1 MIKLKPCPFCG
12 ETENILTEFDSD
24 CNVRITHC
32 DNCGAKSNWGN
43 SEEDAKEEWNKR
55 HGGWIKCSDRM
66 PTDVLDMQDFKQIKV
81 LVSTKNNLV
90 KTCLYRWIRDYNGN
104 YTDWEFSV
112 HGVIAWQPLPE
123 PYKEDGE

>member
-1 MIKLKPCPFCG
+1 MIELKPCPFCG
-12 ETENILTEFDSD
+12 EVGEYLEVDEDRYGGWFVTCGE
-24 CNVRITHC
+24 
-32 DNCGAKSNWGN
+32 CGASIGN
-43 SEEDAKEEWNKR
+43 PDEKEWAEESWNKR
-55 HGGWIKCSDRM
+55 HNGWIKCSDRM

-112 HGVIAWQPLPE
+112 HEVIAWQPLPE